1 MLIEPN
7 PHDPQPEPG
16 PAGVASVGVPAAA
29 TSNGVIPSPLASRPG
44 DRRPADRRPDR
55 RPADRRP
62 SDPLLTAA
70 LLSAAAPGPAFLFPG
85 QGSQYPG
92 MARDLTVCGPRARA
106 LVTEAERITGH
117 DITALMTTGD
127 AATIA
132 NPELAQLLVFVS
144 SVVLH
149 TELRDRG
156 VRPSVV
162 AGHSLG
168 EYTALYASGSLDWG
182 TALSLVAHRGRAMAE
197 AARHQPGTMGAV
209 VGLPVAKVEHLCRTV
224 AGDNGGVAVVANV
237 NSARQVVVSG
247 TTDEVEAVLER
258 ARSAGALRSRRIPVG
273 GAYHS
278 PLMRPARDKLAR
290 KLRDATLRTPDTP
303 FVSSVTGELVTD
315 VEAYRKHLL
324 EQVTRPV
331 RWHAVVQRLASAGI
345 THYVEA
351 GPGRVLSGLVRETAR
366 GTRQQTALE
375 ALRGRQKAA
384 AVAGQLESA

>member
-1 MLIEPN
+1 M
-7 PHDPQPEPG
+7 PEDRSAEAG
-16 PAGVASVGVPAAA
+16 PVGGRPADARPA
-29 TSNGVIPSPLASRPG
+29 DRSPIGSRPA
-44 DRRPADRRPDR
+44 DRRPADRGPDR

-62 SDPLLTAA
+62 GDPLLTGA

-92 MARDLTVCGPRARA
+92 MARDLTVCGPNARA
-106 LVTEAERITGH
+106 LVAEAERVTGH
-117 DITALMTTGD
+117 NLTALMTNAD

-144 SVVLH
+144 SSVLF

-156 VRPSVV
+156 VRPTVV

-168 EYTALYASGSLDWG
+168 EYTALVACGSLEWR
-182 TALSLVAHRGRAMAE
+182 TALSLVAFRGRAMAD
-197 AARHQPGTMGAV
+197 AAAHRPGTMGAV

-224 AGDNGGVAVVANV
+224 AGNGDGVAVVANV
-237 NSARQVVVSG
+237 NSGRQVVVSG
-247 TTDEVEAVLER
+247 TTDEVETVLER
-258 ARSAGALRSRRIPVG
+258 ARSTGALRARRIPVG

-278 PLMRPARDKLAR
+278 PLMTPARESLAGM
-290 KLRDATLRTPDTP
+290 LREATLRPPETP
-303 FVSSVTGELVTD
+303 FVSSVTGDLVTD
-315 VEAYRKHLL
+315 IEAYRKPLL

-331 RWHAVVQRLASAGI
+331 RWHSVVQRFATAGI
-345 THYVEA
+345 AQYVEA

-366 GTRQQTALE
+366 GTHQQTALE
-375 ALRGRQKAA
+375 ALRGRQTTA